1 MRDLSLH
8 LLDLIEN
15 SLRAGASVVCVTMI
29 VSVRDDLLTMRI
41 DDDGPGFAE
50 PPEVVLDPF
59 YTTKRGKRTG
69 LGLSLFQA
77 SAARAGGDLAIGR
90 SDLGGARVEARM
102 GLSHVDRSP
111 LGDLAATLATVAC
124 THPEV
129 DVRLSLASDGGGRL
143 DVSSRQ
149 VAATLPE
156 DRRDAIAV
164 AREMTRLVR
173 QGVTRAWPGDG

>member
-41 DDDGPGFAE
+41 DDDGSGFAE

-59 YTTKRGKRTG
+59 YTTKRGKKTG
-69 LGLSLFQA
+69 LGLSLLQA
-77 SAARAGGDLAIGR
+77 AAGRAGGDLAIGG

-129 DVRLSLASDGGGRL
+129 DVRLHLASDGGGRL

-149 VAATLPE
+149 VAAAWPE
-156 DRRDAIAV
+156 GRGGAIAV

-173 QGVTRAWPGDG
+173 EGVAQVWAGEA

>member
-1 MRDLSLH
+1 
-8 LLDLIEN
+8 
-15 SLRAGASVVCVTMI
+15 MI

-69 LGLSLFQA
+69 LGLSLLQA
-77 SAARAGGDLAIGR
+77 AAARAGGDLAIGR

-102 GLSHVDRSP
+102 GLGHVDRSP

-129 DVRLSLASDGGGRL
+129 DVRLHLACDGGGRL

-149 VAATLPE
+149 VAESLPE
-156 DRRDAIAV
+156 DRRGAIAV
-164 AREMTRLVR
+164 AREMTTLVR
-173 QGVTRAWPGDG
+173 EGVTRAWPGDG